1 MKIIIKLY
9 RPLIPSQFSSIKVA
23 AIVLVAAVISIT
35 FSVNSI
41 LIGEEPGAAANRES
55 ASQ

>member
-1 MKIIIKLY
+1 MKLY